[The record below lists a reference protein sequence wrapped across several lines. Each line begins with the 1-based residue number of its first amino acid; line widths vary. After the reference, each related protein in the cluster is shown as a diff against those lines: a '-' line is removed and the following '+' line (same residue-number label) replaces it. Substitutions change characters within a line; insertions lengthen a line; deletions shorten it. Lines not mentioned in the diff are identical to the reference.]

1 MTRTNALFGACS
13 ILDNKAD
20 DVLEEKVGGEHL
32 TFKIYVFLLRVGQ
45 ASVRDVF
52 HECNLSSP
60 SLALHHL
67 EKLEDLK
74 LARKDENGVYHV
86 IARRFGIL
94 RFFHRTGK
102 WLLPRSLYYAL
113 MYVALALA
121 CVSLLPSGMRE
132 IGVIFSAIGFSIS
145 IVDTMLFLK
154 LISYRSRSRT
164 VTINN

>member
-1 MTRTNALFGACS
+1 LVDEAS
-13 ILDNKAD
+13 E
-20 DVLEEKVGGEHL
+20 DVLEERVGGERV
-32 TFKIYVFLLRVGQ
+32 TFRVYVFLLRVGQ

-52 HECNLSSP
+52 HECDLSSP

-67 EKLEDLK
+67 EKLEGLK

-86 IARRFGIL
+86 IARSFGVL

-102 WLLPRSLYYAL
+102 WLLPRSFYYTI

-121 CVSLLPSGMRE
+121 CAFLLPPGMRE
-132 IGVIFSAIGFSIS
+132 VGLAFSAVGFSIS
-145 IVDTMLFLK
+145 LVDTLLFLK

-164 VTINN
+164 VPFKK